1 MNFKNKQ
8 IGLSM
13 IELLI
18 ALAISSFLIL
28 GITQIFIDNK
38 RNYVFQQT
46 QASNL
51 DNGRFAALMLDE
63 YLGKAGYRR
72 SPSQLLD
79 IAFPKRAEDSDC
91 LEFTAGSAIT
101 GLKTNLKI
109 KTGLCIR
116 YQPMTNDEHD
126 CQGLQN
132 SAADTK
138 PFETPFTA
146 TEDRMIVLAIRYEPD
161 QDNKLQD
168 GSLRCKSLNSA
179 TPQYVELVKGVAGFR
194 LNFGIGKTD
203 VLDKEINNYIPQ
215 KDWTVASGAIRSV
228 NYSMLL
234 ASRENQRDGDDSKIL
249 ADWLASSTAA
259 EKTVINTNDKN
270 RLYQVAGSTQTL
282 RNLMP

>member
-51 DNGRFAALMLDE
+51 DNGRFAALMLNE

-72 SPSQLLD
+72 SPSQLLET
-79 IAFPKRAEDSDC
+79 AFPQRAEDSDC
-91 LEFTAGSAIT
+91 LQFTAGSAIT
-101 GLKTNLKI
+101 GLKTNS
-109 KTGLCIR
+109 GFCIR
-116 YQPMTNDEHD
+116 YQPMTIGELD
-126 CQGLQN
+126 CQGTQ
-132 SAADTK
+132 STAAADATK
-138 PFETPFTA
+138 FDTAFTA
-146 TEDRMIVLAIRYEPD
+146 PESSMIILAFKYEPD
-161 QDNKLQD
+161 ANNKFQE
-168 GSLRCKSLNSA
+168 GSLRCKNLNA
-179 TPQYVELVKGVAGFR
+179 TAPQYVELVKGVAGFR
-194 LNFGIGKTD
+194 LKFGVGKTD
-203 VLDKEINNYIPQ
+203 LLEKEINTYVPQ
-215 KDWTVASGAIRSV
+215 QDWTVANGAIRSV
-228 NYSMLL
+228 SYSMLL

-249 ADWLASSTAA
+249 TDWLASSTAA
-259 EKTVINTNDKN
+259 EKTVINANDKN

>member
-1 MNFKNKQ
+1 
-8 IGLSM
+8 M

-51 DNGRFAALMLDE
+51 DNGRFAALILNE

-79 IAFPKRAEDSDC
+79 TAFPQRAEDSDC
-91 LEFTAGSAIT
+91 LQFTAGSAIT
-101 GLKTNLKI
+101 GLKTNS
-109 KTGLCIR
+109 GFCIR
-116 YQPMTNDEHD
+116 YQPMTIGELD
-126 CQGLQN
+126 CQGTQ
-132 SAADTK
+132 STAATDAAIFDTA
-138 PFETPFTA
+138 FTA
-146 TEDRMIVLAIRYEPD
+146 PKSSMIVLAFKYEPD
-161 QDNKLQD
+161 ANNKFQE
-168 GSLRCKSLNSA
+168 GSLRCKSLNA
-179 TPQYVELVKGVAGFR
+179 TAPQYVELIKGVAAFR
-194 LNFGIGKTD
+194 LNFGVGKTD
-203 VLDKEINNYIPQ
+203 LLEKEINTYIPQ

-228 NYSMLL
+228 RYSMLL
-234 ASRENQRDGDDSKIL
+234 ASRENQRDGNDSKIL
-249 ADWLASSTAA
+249 TDWLARSTAA
-259 EKTVINTNDKN
+259 EKTLINSNDKN

>member
-51 DNGRFAALMLDE
+51 DNGRFAALMLNE

-72 SPSQLLD
+72 SPSQLLET
-79 IAFPKRAEDSDC
+79 AFPQRAEDSDC
-91 LEFTAGSAIT
+91 LQFTAGSAIT
-101 GLKTNLKI
+101 GLKTNS
-109 KTGLCIR
+109 GFCIR
-116 YQPMTNDEHD
+116 YQPKVDSELD
-126 CQGLQN
+126 CQGES
-132 SAADTK
+132 SATFDDSK
-138 PFETPFTA
+138 PFISPPA
-146 TEDRMIVLAIRYEPD
+146 TSMIVLAFKYEPD
-161 QDNKLQD
+161 ANNKFQE
-168 GSLRCKSLNSA
+168 GSLRCKSLNA
-179 TPQYVELVKGVAGFR
+179 TAPQYVELVKGVAGFR

-203 VLDKEINNYIPQ
+203 VIDKEINNYVPQ
-215 KDWTVASGAIRSV
+215 QDWTVANGAIRSV
-228 NYSMLL
+228 SYSMLL